1 MADSVLPPSP
11 TLLLDSLST
20 AVLALDAADRVRGLN
35 PAAEMLLEQSARR
48 VLGQPLAQF
57 LAEPAT
63 LLASLA
69 QVRRAGQSRHQH
81 EALLALPH
89 GHRTVVDLA
98 ISPLEGRDGELVLEL
113 RPLDRQLRISA
124 ENEQFSRSAASRELL
139 RNLAH
144 EIKNPLSGLRG
155 AAQLLA
161 ADVPEALRDYTDI
174 IIAEADRLRALV
186 DQLLGP
192 HRPVVRM
199 AINIHEV
206 LERVRKL
213 TEASAAPGL
222 RVVRD
227 YDPSL
232 PELVAAPD
240 QLTQAVLNIVQNAVQ
255 ALDGSGTLTLRSRA
269 LSQFTLGLKRHRL
282 VLKIDVIDNGPGVPA
297 ELRDRLFLP
306 LVTGRAEGTGLGL
319 AIAQTLVQQHGGL
332 IECESRPGHTEF
344 SLFLPVLGSESP
356 PPLEERA

>member
-1 MADSVLPPSP
+1 MPEPAAHTAAS
-11 TLLLDSLST
+11 LLDSLST
-20 AVLALDAADRVRGLN
+20 AVLALDADNRVLHVN

-48 VLGQPLAQF
+48 ILGQPLAQF
-57 LAEPAT
+57 LADPGA
-63 LLASLA
+63 LLTDLDQA
-69 QVRRAGQSRHQH
+69 RRIGQARHQH
-81 EALLALPH
+81 ETAIALPH
-89 GHRTVVDLA
+89 GHRTVVDLT
-98 ISPLEGRDGELVLEL
+98 ITPLETGLGELVLEL
-113 RPLDRQLRISA
+113 RPLERQLRFSA
-124 ENEQFSRSAASRELL
+124 ESEQLSRSAASRELL

-161 ADVPEALRDYTDI
+161 AEVPEALRDYTGI

-192 HRPVVRM
+192 HRPVPRVSV
-199 AINIHEV
+199 NIHEV

-213 TEASAAPGL
+213 TEAGGPGSL
-222 RVVRD
+222 RIVRD

-232 PELVAAPD
+232 PELMAAPD

-255 ALDGSGTLTLRSRA
+255 ALNGSGTITLRTRA
-269 LSQFTLGLKRHRL
+269 LSQFTIGPTRHRL
-282 VLKIDVIDNGPGVPA
+282 VLKVDIVDDGPGIPPA
-297 ELRDRLFLP
+297 LRDRLFLP

-319 AIAQTLVQQHGGL
+319 AIAQTLVQQHAGL

-344 SLFLPVLGSESP
+344 SLYLPVTSS
-356 PPLEERA
+356 